1 LFSGPLFYSI
11 NTALVVQT
19 FLPFYP
25 ISTHILLFMI
35 YNLIMMHSCTSSS
48 VLYNTKTTSELELDA
63 MLMLMLISLYIDV
76 VDIAVAVDVEDN

>member
-1 LFSGPLFYSI
+1 MKVVATTSKNLTTPDLEGLF
-11 NTALVVQT
+11 
-19 FLPFYP
+19 
-25 ISTHILLFMI
+25 ILMKVPFMI

-48 VLYNTKTTSELELDA
+48 VLYNAKTTSELEIDA